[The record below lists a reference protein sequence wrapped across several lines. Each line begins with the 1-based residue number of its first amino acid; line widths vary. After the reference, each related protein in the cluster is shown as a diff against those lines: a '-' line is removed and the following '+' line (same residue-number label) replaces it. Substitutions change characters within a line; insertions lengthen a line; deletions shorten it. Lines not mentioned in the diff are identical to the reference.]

1 MPVESPQRVF
11 TSVAA
16 ILGLVLVTITAHPR
30 AAIQQPA
37 AAASAAQADA
47 NFKPYSETI
56 PETKVSFD
64 MVPIAGGSFK
74 MGSPPSEAGR
84 GDDEGPQ
91 VDVTIKPFFMGA
103 HEVTWD
109 EYDLYAFQKRRP
121 AGAAASA
128 GAAADAVSKPTPPYA
143 DESWGFG
150 KGRQPA
156 IGITWHAAAEYC
168 RWLSAKTG
176 KNYRLPTE
184 AEWEYAA
191 RAGTTTA
198 WSSVAEAAGLDGVA
212 WYAKN
217 SDGQPHPVGT
227 KKPNAWGLY
236 DMIGNVAEW
245 TLDQY
250 DAKRY
255 ATLSASL
262 ASKKSLVEPVLLPGA
277 ARYPHVVRGGSF
289 DDDPEKL
296 RSAARRFSK
305 PEWSRR
311 DPQQPQSIWW
321 HTDAIFVGFRIVQPL
336 EEDDALKGFRS
347 KITRESPDT
356 EKPATE
362 K

>member
-1 MPVESPQRVF
+1 MPLDSPQRVF
-11 TSVAA
+11 TSLAA

-30 AAIQQPA
+30 AAMHQA
-37 AAASAAQADA
+37 AAAIPDL
-47 NFKPYSETI
+47 KPYSETI
-56 PETKVSFD
+56 PDTKVSFD
-64 MVPIAGGSFK
+64 MVPIAGGSFT
-74 MGSPPSEAGR
+74 MGSPANEAGR
-84 GDDEGPQ
+84 GEDEGPQ

-121 AGAAASA
+121 AAAAGAAASA
-128 GAAADAVSKPTPPYA
+128 SAADAVSRPTPPYA

-156 IGITWHAAAEYC
+156 IGMTWHAAAEYC

-176 KNYRLPTE
+176 KSYRLPTE

-198 WSSVAEAAGLDGVA
+198 WSSGGEAAGLDGVA

-277 ARYPHVVRGGSF
+277 ARYPHVVCGGSF

-336 EEDDALKGFRS
+336 EQDDELKGFRS

-356 EKPATE
+356 EK
-362 K
+362 